1 LVEPDAPPYLH
12 LRYPPRSLL
21 ADYVR
26 AGTGVGISAGVLA
39 TNAPSWPILGVFGGV
54 LVLFGGYGARTIH
67 HTAMRLHVDADGI
80 RSAGLWSRRI
90 GWTELRAL
98 KLRYYGKRRGAQQT
112 DALPTGFHQLTL
124 RTDRGRMTLESNLES
139 FAYVVW
145 RAARAARAAR
155 LSIDPVTAENMLA
168 LAVDPDG
175 ESRPP
180 EEVCDL
186 AARIDG
192 IQL

>member
-1 LVEPDAPPYLH
+1 MAEHETPPPLQ

-39 TNAPSWPILGVFGGV
+39 TNPVSWPILGVFGGV
-54 LVLFGGYGARTIH
+54 LLLFGGYGARTVH
-67 HTAMRLHVDADGI
+67 HTAMRVHVDAEGI
-80 RSAGLWSRRI
+80 RGGGPWPRRI
-90 GWTELRAL
+90 GWAELSAV
-98 KLRYYGKRRGAQQT
+98 KLRYYGKRRDAQQT

-124 RTDRGRMTLESNLES
+124 RTERGRMTLESNLEA
-139 FAYVVW
+139 FPYVVW

-175 ESRPP
+175 ETRPP
-180 EEVCDL
+180 EEVREL
-186 AARIDG
+186 AARVDG
-192 IQL
+192 LTL